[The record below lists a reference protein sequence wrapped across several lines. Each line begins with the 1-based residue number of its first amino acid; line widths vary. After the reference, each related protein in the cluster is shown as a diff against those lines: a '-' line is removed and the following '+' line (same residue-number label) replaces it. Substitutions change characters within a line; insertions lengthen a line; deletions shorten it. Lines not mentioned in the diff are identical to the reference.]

1 MLTLYVK
8 LHILSLANAPLA
20 GLSLSFFSLTGFIPL
35 GVLLLAFSLAGLRPS
50 VLLSDSTVEHN
61 ARPKATLSL
70 TALGLIDHA
79 KTAVDDDPQC

>member
-20 GLSLSFFSLTGFIPL
+20 GLSLSFSLAGFIPL